1 VSRVAAASR
10 LASQLASQLAS
21 PRGAPTRRA
30 ATLKPVSARSTQA
43 RLLWIA
49 ATDRTFTVQR
59 TEDGLRVLV
68 GKCIHCGSKHA
79 LTTDGAPLTEA
90 TIEHIEPRTHGGTDA
105 LENLAIACAR
115 CNRSKGSRL
124 DARRR
129 DDPVLTRVI
138 DALLLRRRA
147 RWREP
152 PRELVLPRWEDVV
165 PAEVTRDGAV
175 HDARGRDASRA
186 SGATLAAGAPVGLH
200 RVKRR

>member
-1 VSRVAAASR
+1 
-10 LASQLASQLAS
+10 
-21 PRGAPTRRA
+21 
-30 ATLKPVSARSTQA
+30 VSARSTHA

-59 TEDGLRVLV
+59 TADGLRVLV

-115 CNRSKGSRL
+115 CNRSKGTRL

-138 DALLLRRRA
+138 ETLQLRRRA

-152 PRELVLPRWEDVV
+152 PSELVLPRWDDVV
-165 PAEVTRDGAV
+165 RAEAASDAVTDS
-175 HDARGRDASRA
+175 ARGRESRHA
-186 SGATLAAGAPVGLH
+186 SGTAADPRSSVEPVGLH

>member
-1 VSRVAAASR
+1 M
-10 LASQLASQLAS
+10 
-21 PRGAPTRRA
+21 
-30 ATLKPVSARSTQA
+30 
-43 RLLWIA
+43 
-49 ATDRTFTVQR
+49 
-59 TEDGLRVLV
+59 LV

-124 DARRR
+124 DARHR

-138 DALLLRRRA
+138 DTLKLRRRA

-152 PRELVLPRWEDVV
+152 PRELVLPHWAELASAIDVDERQV
-165 PAEVTRDGAV
+165 QGAHDEQRPMRAQHVDRRVTR
-175 HDARGRDASRA
+175 R
-186 SGATLAAGAPVGLH
+186 
-200 RVKRR
+200 